1 MHACRHRAK
10 LVVTGGARR
19 DIVAR
24 RSSLGPA
31 SAQVIRSTVVLM
43 ARPDDVV
50 PVTVEVVA
58 VNLQLEK
65 LLGGD
70 LLAGRIATTIEPC
83 TYDETSAVG
92 RVADQVDDRLEG
104 P

>member
-1 MHACRHRAK
+1 MSARPKRDLAIR
-10 LVVTGGARR
+10 LVWP
-19 DIVAR
+19 
-24 RSSLGPA
+24 LGPA

-58 VNLQLEK
+58 FNLQLAK
-65 LLGGD
+65 LLDGD
-70 LLAGRIATTIEPC
+70 LLAGRIATTIESR

-92 RVADQVDDRLEG
+92 CVADQG
-104 P
+104 